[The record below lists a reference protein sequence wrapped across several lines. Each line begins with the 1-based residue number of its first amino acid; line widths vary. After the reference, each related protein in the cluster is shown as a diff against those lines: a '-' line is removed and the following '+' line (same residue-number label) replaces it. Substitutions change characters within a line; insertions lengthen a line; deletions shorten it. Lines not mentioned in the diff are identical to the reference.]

1 MVRYGLNIL
10 LFVLVVGIAVAGW
23 AIDRNLSQP
32 NFESIVEGQMGRSPA
47 YDSFAPNPNFPD
59 GSTMRQPPAGTVIRG
74 QRPLHYQATPEDA
87 LRAGLELRNPFDDS
101 DTKREL
107 RGRTAYE
114 NFCRVCHGPLGLG
127 AGPVTQGGFPP
138 PPSLLTDRALRMP
151 DGQMF
156 HILTYGQGNMPS
168 TAAQLSEEDRWSA
181 ILHVRY
187 LQKLQA
193 PYRSPVPVTLQSIA
207 AVFKQNC
214 SMCHGDDGSGNLMR
228 KVLPNI
234 PNFTS
239 LAWQVSQTEM
249 AIVNQIDYGSQP
261 LMPSFRYKL
270 TREEIQGLAVYVRSF
285 PGRPGEAAKQTTV
298 VAGMSPVTVY
308 QNLCFS
314 CHDTSGRGVADMR
327 KGMPELPDFTSAAWQ
342 TARSDQDLGHSII
355 EGKGKFM
362 LPMKAVLGTVDVKDM
377 VALVRKFKDGK
388 QVIPLA
394 KEGGPG
400 VPPPI
405 TPLTPKDLE
414 SIKVS
419 AKDLAKDK
427 EPPPAIPTDLA
438 PRIARGATIFR
449 QLCITCHGP
458 DGKGMPQ
465 MRLAMPSLPDFTD
478 AGWQQQKE
486 NAELQASILLG
497 KGAFMP
503 AWQASK
509 DSPLSSDQ
517 AHDLVAYVR
526 GFGPATLVKGRASDS
541 EFTKNFLRLQ
551 QQYDELERQL
561 QTLRSQRP

>member
-1 MVRYGLNIL
+1 
-10 LFVLVVGIAVAGW
+10 
-23 AIDRNLSQP
+23 
-32 NFESIVEGQMGRSPA
+32 
-47 YDSFAPNPNFPD
+47 
-59 GSTMRQPPAGTVIRG
+59 
-74 QRPLHYQATPEDA
+74 
-87 LRAGLELRNPFDDS
+87 
-101 DTKREL
+101 
-107 RGRTAYE
+107 
-114 NFCRVCHGPLGLG
+114 
-127 AGPVTQGGFPP
+127 VTLGGFPP
-138 PPSLLTDRALRMP
+138 PPSLLSDRSLRMP

-168 TAAQLSEEDRWSA
+168 IAAQLSEDDRWTA

-214 SMCHGDDGSGNLMR
+214 SMCHGEDGTGNTMR

-249 AIVNQIDYGSQP
+249 AIVNQIDFGSQP

-285 PGRPGEAAKQTTV
+285 PNRPVENATAVAA
-298 VAGMSPVTVY
+298 AMSPVSVY

-314 CHDTSGRGVADMR
+314 CHDVSGRGVSDMR

-342 TARSDQDLGHSII
+342 QSRGDQDLSHSII

-362 LPMKAVLGTVDVKDM
+362 LPMRAVLGTVDVKDM
-377 VALVRKFKDGK
+377 VALVRKFQDGK
-388 QVIPLA
+388 QVIPLE
-394 KEGGPG
+394 KPKGPG
-400 VPPPI
+400 VPPPV
-405 TPLTPKDLE
+405 TPISPADIAK
-414 SIKVS
+414 IKVPPQNPLEPQS
-419 AKDLAKDK
+419 
-427 EPPPAIPTDLA
+427 PPPAIPGDLA
-438 PRIARGATIFR
+438 ERIARGATMFR
-449 QLCITCHGP
+449 QLCSTCHGP
-458 DGKGMPQ
+458 DGKGVPQ

-478 AGWQQQKE
+478 APWQKQKA

-509 DSPLSSDQ
+509 ETPLTSDQ
-517 AHDLVAYVR
+517 ARDLVAYVR
-526 GFGPATLVKGRASDS
+526 AFGPATLATVPVSDS
-541 EFTKNFLRLQ
+541 EFAKSYQKLQ
-551 QQYDELERQL
+551 QQWDELERQL
-561 QTLRSQRP
+561 QNIRK